1 MLHEELIQGNG
12 ITKKPTKLMVKNEQE
27 KKYGLSTTS
36 NYIFFDSPACEKNLT
51 IHSPKRLKL
60 P

>member
-27 KKYGLSTTS
+27 KKYG
-36 NYIFFDSPACEKNLT
+36 FF
-51 IHSPKRLKL
+51 
-60 P
+60 